1 LARGDREAAL
11 DWAGQAVAI
20 VEKNELKQQSGP
32 LRALGAALA
41 AADRYR
47 EGDEALR
54 RAVALDRA
62 GDGEDGLATAR
73 TLAQL
78 GNALLRQKRFAEAL
92 PPIEEAARID
102 QSRLGSTHPRIVD
115 DFYGIG
121 IAQLETARPA
131 AAAKILRYALGL
143 ADRSAAKDAPSA
155 AYLRLA
161 LARAEHR
168 LGRADQARSLF
179 AEAQRILAAAVDDER
194 QRERRT

>member
-1 LARGDREAAL
+1 
-11 DWAGQAVAI
+11 VAI

-62 GDGEDGLATAR
+62 GDGEDGLGTAR
-73 TLAQL
+73 SLAQL
-78 GNALLRQKRFAEAL
+78 GNALLRQKRFVEAL

-102 QSRLGSTHPRIVD
+102 QSRLGPAHPRIVD

-121 IAQLETARPA
+121 VVYLETARPA
-131 AAAKILRYALGL
+131 AAAKIFRYAIGL